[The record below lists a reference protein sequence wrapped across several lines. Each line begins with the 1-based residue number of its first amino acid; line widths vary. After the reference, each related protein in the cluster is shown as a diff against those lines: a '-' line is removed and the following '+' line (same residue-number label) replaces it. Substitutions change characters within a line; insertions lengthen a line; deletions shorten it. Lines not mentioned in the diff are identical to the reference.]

1 MKEFIIRIYNKV
13 YNRYLD
19 YRYKIPENA
28 GICFAY
34 YLILSI
40 IPICSIFTFF
50 AYLLNIDLTIVQDF
64 LQKYLTKEFSD
75 IILEAL
81 TSKEITVSSFVAI
94 AVSFWVVSRGINQLY
109 GITKNLFPPNHD
121 RNFIVERIFSILK
134 TILVF
139 VLIILIISL
148 LGLMSIANT
157 IFPFN
162 KVMFFDH
169 IYLFLVFFVIFFLLY
184 KIIPDVHVNMKDIF
198 AGSLTTSVLMIIL
211 VSLLKLYFSF
221 SNYTNVYGQ
230 FASIAI
236 ILFSFTYIAE
246 VIYIGLYVMF
256 EAHMKRLIAEIKK
269 HMEETDA

>member
-1 MKEFIIRIYNKV
+1 MKDILLKGYHIV

-50 AYLLNIDLTIVQDF
+50 AYLWNVDLTIVQDF
-64 LQKYLTKEFSD
+64 LERYLTEEFSV
-75 IILEAL
+75 IIIGAL
-81 TSKEITVSSFVAI
+81 TSKKITFSSFVAI

-139 VLIILIISL
+139 ILIVLIISL

-162 KVMFFDH
+162 KMIFFDH

-184 KIIPDVHVNMKDIF
+184 KIIPDVHVHIKDIF
-198 AGSLTTSVLMIIL
+198 AGSFVTSVLMIVL

-230 FASIAI
+230 FASIAV

-256 EAHMKRLIAEIKK
+256 EAHMKRLIIEIKK
-269 HMEETDA
+269 GMEEKES